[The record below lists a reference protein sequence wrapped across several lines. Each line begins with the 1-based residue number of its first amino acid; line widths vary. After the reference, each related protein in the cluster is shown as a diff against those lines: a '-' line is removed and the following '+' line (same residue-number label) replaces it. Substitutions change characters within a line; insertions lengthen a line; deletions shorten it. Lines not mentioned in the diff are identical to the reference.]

1 MTHWKKLTNP
11 NYLGAYSIEDGK
23 DLILTIGT
31 VANETVVGVDG
42 KKEECTVC
50 HFLERGVKP
59 MILNA
64 TNMKMITKLL
74 NTPYIEQWHGHKIQI
89 GVEKVKAFGEIVE
102 ALRVRNKLPVERTEP
117 LPKCEKCGGNIVSAK
132 GMTPEQVAEYT
143 KATYG
148 QRLCGK
154 CAAAAYK
161 EKEEASNVV
170 DGQTGSDE

>member
-31 VANETVVGVDG
+31 VGNEMVIGPDG

-50 HFLERGVKP
+50 HFVERGVKP

-74 NTPYIEQWHGHKIQI
+74 NTPYIEQWNGHKIQI

-102 ALRVRNKLPVERTEP
+102 ALRVRDKLPQVCTEP
-117 LPKCEKCGGNIVSAK
+117 LPKCQKCGGDITAAH
-132 GMTPEQVAEYT
+132 GMTPEQLAAYT
-143 KATYG
+143 EKGYG
-148 QRLCGK
+148 MKLCSK
-154 CAAAAYK
+154 CAVEAKKA
-161 EKEEASNVV
+161 KEEAQNVS
-170 DGQTGSDE
+170 DGQNDPNE

>member
-31 VANETVVGVDG
+31 VGNEMVVGPDG

-50 HFLERGVKP
+50 HFVERGVKP
-59 MILNA
+59 MILNS

-74 NTPYIEQWHGHKIQI
+74 NTPYIEQWNGHKIQI
-89 GVEKVKAFGEIVE
+89 GVEKVKAFGEVVE
-102 ALRVRNKLPVERTEP
+102 ALRVRSKLPQVRTEP
-117 LPKCEKCGGNIVSAK
+117 LLKCEKCGGDILPTK
-132 GMTPEQVAEYT
+132 EMTSEQVAEYT

-148 QRLCGK
+148 QRICRK
-154 CAAAAYK
+154 CASVLYK
-161 EKEEASNVV
+161 AKEEAQN
-170 DGQTGSDE
+170 G

>member
-31 VANETVVGVDG
+31 VANETVVGTDG

-59 MILNA
+59 MILNS

-74 NTPYIEQWHGHKIQI
+74 NTPYIEEWHGHKIQI

-102 ALRVRNKLPVERTEP
+102 ALRICNKLPQVQTEP
-117 LPKCEKCGGNIVSAK
+117 LPKCEKCGGSITAAH
-132 GMTPEQVAEYT
+132 GMTPEQLAAYT
-143 KATYG
+143 EKGYG
-148 QRLCGK
+148 MKLCAK
-154 CAAAAYK
+154 CAVEAK
-161 EKEEASNVV
+161 KSKEETPNVA
-170 DGQTGSDE
+170 DGQAGSDE